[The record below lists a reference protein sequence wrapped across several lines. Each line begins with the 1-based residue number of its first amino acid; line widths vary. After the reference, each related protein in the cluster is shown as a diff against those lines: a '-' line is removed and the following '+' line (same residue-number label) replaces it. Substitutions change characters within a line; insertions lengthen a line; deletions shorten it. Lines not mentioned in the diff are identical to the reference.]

1 LQAIM
6 TACVADGDS
15 FFGKCGEWSR
25 ARADDLVVR
34 CPDTLVLSSGATPI
48 AFLEIPPI
56 RPATP
61 GLPKDA
67 SAEDRTRDAIRR
79 RNRTTLRVTAAGVR
93 DDLLD
98 RQQSVAVFRA
108 LLHDAFARA
117 QALGYKAVEAVAPWE
132 QHPRLAK
139 RFTDYPGC
147 TLVEPVSY
155 AQDGGR
161 DCYWLRWDLDAAIDA
176 LAAEGAGRTLAL
188 SLDGRAVHS

>member
-1 LQAIM
+1 M
-6 TACVADGDS
+6 TTCVAAGDS
-15 FFGKCGEWSR
+15 FFGQCGEWSR
-25 ARADDLVVR
+25 AWADDLVVR

-56 RPATP
+56 RPAAP
-61 GLPKDA
+61 ALPKTA
-67 SAEDRTRDAIRR
+67 GPAERERDAVRR

-117 QALGYKAVEAVAPWE
+117 RALGYEAVEAIAPWE

-161 DCYWLRWDLDAAIDA
+161 DLYWLRWELDRAIEA
-176 LAAEGAGRTLAL
+176 LVAEGAGTEFDVSVAPPRVR
-188 SLDGRAVHS
+188 S